1 MLKNLIKLKKAKM
14 SDLDQNWINWLND
27 KKVNKFSE
35 KKNRIH
41 TLRSQKKYLTNLFNN
56 KSKILF
62 MIRYKNKNIGTML
75 ISKISKLK
83 KECEISYMIGD
94 KSLWNKNIG
103 TNVIELIANY
113 IFNKLN
119 FKKIYA
125 GTRNDNFSSQK
136 ILIKNEFKI
145 EKKIKNYIKEN
156 NKYFDRLIFYKLKKV
171 AS

>member
-1 MLKNLIKLKKAKM
+1 MLRNLIKLKKANTR
-14 SDLDQNWINWLND
+14 DLDINWINWLND

-41 TLRSQKKYLTNLFNN
+41 TLRSQKIYLKNLFRN

-75 ISKISKLK
+75 ISKISIFK
-83 KECEISYMIGD
+83 KGCEISYMIGD

-103 TNVIELIANY
+103 THVIELISNY
-113 IFNKLN
+113 IFNKRN

-136 ILIKNEFKI
+136 ILKKNGFKL
-145 EKKIKNYIKEN
+145 EKKIKNCIKEN
-156 NKYFDRLIFYKLKKV
+156 NKYFDRLIFVKLKK
-171 AS
+171 

>member
-1 MLKNLIKLKKAKM
+1 MLKNLIKLKKANIR
-14 SDLDQNWINWLND
+14 DLDINWINWLND

-41 TLRSQKKYLTNLFNN
+41 TLSSQKIYLKNLFRN

-75 ISKISKLK
+75 ISKISIFK

-103 TNVIELIANY
+103 THVIELIANY
-113 IFNKLN
+113 IFNKRN
-119 FKKIYA
+119 FKKVYA

-136 ILIKNEFKI
+136 ILKKNGFKL
-145 EKKIKNYIKEN
+145 EKKIKNCIKEH
-156 NKYFDRLIFYKLKKV
+156 NKYFDRLIFVKLKK
-171 AS
+171 

>member
-136 ILIKNEFKI
+136 ILIKNKFKI

>member
-1 MLKNLIKLKKAKM
+1 MLKNLIKLKKANIR
-14 SDLDQNWINWLND
+14 DLDINWINWLND

-41 TLRSQKKYLTNLFNN
+41 TLRSQKIYLKNLFRN

-75 ISKISKLK
+75 ISKISIFK

-103 TNVIELIANY
+103 THVIELIANY
-113 IFNKLN
+113 IFNKRN
-119 FKKIYA
+119 FKKVYA

-136 ILIKNEFKI
+136 ILKKNGFKLK
-145 EKKIKNYIKEN
+145 KKIKNCIK
-156 NKYFDRLIFYKLKKV
+156 
-171 AS
+171 